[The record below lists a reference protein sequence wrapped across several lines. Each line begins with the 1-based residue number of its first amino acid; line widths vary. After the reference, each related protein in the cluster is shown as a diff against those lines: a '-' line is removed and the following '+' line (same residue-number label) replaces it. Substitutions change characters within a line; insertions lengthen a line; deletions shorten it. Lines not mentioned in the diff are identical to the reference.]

1 MALLNVGATGDTKQ
15 LLIIGSIAV
24 MALTIVVHIKNL
36 QRMSKEDEHYTE
48 LELMKAEIKELKEAS
63 QYES

>member
-48 LELMKAEIKELKEAS
+48 LELMKAEIKELKE
-63 QYES
+63 ES

>member
-24 MALTIVVHIKNL
+24 MVLTIVVHIKNL
-36 QRMSKEDEHYTE
+36 QRMSKEDDHYTR
-48 LELMKAEIKELKEAS
+48 LELMEAEIKALKEEA
-63 QYES
+63 

>member
-63 QYES
+63 

>member
-48 LELMKAEIKELKEAS
+48 LELMKAEIKELKEA
-63 QYES
+63 